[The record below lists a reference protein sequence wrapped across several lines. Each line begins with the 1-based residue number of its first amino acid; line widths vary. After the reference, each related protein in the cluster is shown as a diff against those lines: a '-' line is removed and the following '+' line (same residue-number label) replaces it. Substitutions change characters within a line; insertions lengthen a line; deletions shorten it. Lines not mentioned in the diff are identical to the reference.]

1 MFWSFDDAIIINAEE
16 KGITQTIGKGVYAL
30 QPTQDFFSSIMTLK
44 SYAVHSAIRLF
55 NSILTAKHT
64 RIPSFWRKASKTP
77 LELAH
82 FF

>member
-1 MFWSFDDAIIINAEE
+1 MFWSFDDVIIVNAEE

-30 QPTQDFFSSIMTLK
+30 QPTLDFFSSIMTLK

-64 RIPSFWRKASKTP
+64 KIPSFGERQVK
-77 LELAH
+77 H
-82 FF
+82 H